1 MSNPNPQSDYK
12 YTHMIDAIFI
22 QSFEGEIKNS
32 RINLFLNQLY
42 DKLYNKNIKIVLFL
56 NFQSIE
62 IKNNLLLPPGS
73 NIDII
78 YIEEDSA
85 KNPTTRM
92 FHFLLNHEVEKYQKI
107 LLLESDCSLKKDFDE
122 ELNSNLFKLN
132 NDQWLIY
139 GSKYYGLM
147 PWMSGTEEESKLRRA
162 HMNGVAIYNRDCTL
176 LNLFNYIIISSDLE
190 ESMINY
196 DFAIHQQLTR
206 FNVEDR
212 MIDSPL
218 ILNISDPNHDTKL
231 THHKLKPEA
240 VIIHT
245 KNPGYY
251 NKDTN
256 MF

>member
-1 MSNPNPQSDYK
+1 
-12 YTHMIDAIFI
+12 MIDAIFV

-62 IKNNLLLPPGS
+62 IINDLLLPSGS

-78 YIEEDSA
+78 YIEEDSV
-85 KNPTTRM
+85 KNPTTRV
-92 FHFLLNHEVEKYQKI
+92 FHFLLNYEVEKYQKI

-132 NDQWLIY
+132 NDQWLVY

-147 PWMSGTEEESKLRRA
+147 PWMSGAEEESKLRRD
-162 HMNGVAIYNRDCTL
+162 HINGVAIYNRDNTL
-176 LNLFNYIIISSDLE
+176 LNLFNYIIISSNLE
-190 ESMINY
+190 ESITNY

-206 FNVEDR
+206 FNVADR
-212 MIDSPL
+212 MIDSTL
-218 ILNISDPNHDTKL
+218 ILNTSDPNYDTKL

-240 VIIHT
+240 VIVHT
-245 KNPGYY
+245 KNPEYY